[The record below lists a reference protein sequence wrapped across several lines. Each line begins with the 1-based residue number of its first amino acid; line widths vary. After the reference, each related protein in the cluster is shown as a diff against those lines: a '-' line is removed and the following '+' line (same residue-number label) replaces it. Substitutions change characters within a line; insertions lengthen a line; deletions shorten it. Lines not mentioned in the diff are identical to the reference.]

1 MCSSFVIANYVYS
14 MDAPPPYQGVEPNM
28 TPYPPPQANGSP
40 AGNLKTHVV
49 VLSSQN
55 LITDV
60 CYALKLEHML

>member
-1 MCSSFVIANYVYS
+1 